1 MDDNELKSLKEV
13 LNWLIDKFKLE
24 RMVYLIA
31 TGISVIMLLV
41 TASLLIFS
49 QGPPSAEI
57 LVMLFGS
64 TGLIGYSVNRL
75 MRMFDQTLALIASA
89 REKGGKDDGK

>member
-1 MDDNELKSLKEV
+1 MDESELKSLKDV

-31 TGISVIMLLV
+31 TGISIIMLLV
-41 TASLLIFS
+41 CAILIII
-49 QGPPSAEI
+49 QKGATVEI

-75 MRMFDQTLALIASA
+75 MRMFDQTLEVIASTQ
-89 REKGGKDDGK
+89 EKGGGAHE